1 MYHLRTLS
9 LCFSYEHHVD
19 VGCVWIEKLF
29 KIAFSSIISTFPL
42 FDVYMYEVVSNF
54 LYIIVSFTGINVEN
68 TAFVELI
75 S

>member
-9 LCFSYEHHVD
+9 RFLVMNHVD